1 MKLKVAVCDDDAVQR
16 GYLCEIAAAWA
27 KKENHL
33 LELRQYG
40 RAEDFLFD
48 YSEEKDFDL
57 LLLDVEMPGMN
68 GVELAKRVR
77 LDSSVIQIIFITG
90 YYEYFGDGFDVSALH
105 YLLKPVDEKKF
116 CLVLDR
122 AAGNLSQ
129 RQRTVLVVHG
139 EGSVKVA
146 LSDIVY
152 VEAEN
157 VYVSV
162 HTMDEKYRMRMALG
176 KFAQQL
182 DDTFFK
188 VHRSFIVN
196 LNHVRGI
203 TRTEVEMENG
213 DKVPLSR
220 GMYGEIHAAL
230 IRYL

>member
-16 GYLCEIAAAWA
+16 GYLGEIAAAWA
-27 KKENHL
+27 KRESHL

-105 YLLKPVDEKKF
+105 YLLKPVDEKKL
-116 CLVLDR
+116 CPVLDR
-122 AAGNLSQ
+122 AAGNLSH
-129 RQRTVLVVHG
+129 RQRTVLVAHG

-157 VYVSV
+157 VYVAV
-162 HTMDEKYRMRMALG
+162 HTMEEKYRMRMALG
-176 KFAQQL
+176 KFAQLL
-182 DDTFFK
+182 DETFFK
-188 VHRSFIVN
+188 VHRSFLVN
-196 LNHVRGI
+196 LNHVVGI
-203 TRTEVEMENG
+203 TRTEVTMANG
-213 DKVPLSR
+213 DRVPLSR
-220 GMYGEIHAAL
+220 GMYGEVHAAL